1 MTVNTLPLNKPKRT
15 LRSIGGWSLIALV
28 VILVGLSYAWHWDDR
43 GLLWLREQTVSS
55 AQKDASIWLPDYRV
69 VIDGKPLAGLEKDEA
84 SDLAYDPSTKTLYSV
99 MGKNA
104 FLAELSVTGD
114 VLRKIPLV
122 GWSNP
127 EGVAVLGNG
136 LLAIVDERQHLMTM
150 VTVTP
155 ETKSLNIADFPKY
168 DLGPSVDQNKAFEGV
183 AWDARNQQI
192 LLGEERPPA
201 LFSWKSD
208 GSAVL
213 KGDKQKLPDTG
224 NLIMRNLSALHVD
237 QKTGHLLALSAESH
251 LLLELDEK
259 GNKVSFMSLIRGLNG
274 LDRTIPRAEGVT
286 MDEEGTL
293 YMVSEPNLFYSFKKK

>member
-1 MTVNTLPLNKPKRT
+1 MAATDQSLNTPKPR
-15 LRSIGGWSLIALV
+15 RRFQWSWLLIALV

-43 GLLWLREQTVSS
+43 GLLWVREQTTS
-55 AQKDASIWLPDYRV
+55 AAERNASVWLPDYHV

-84 SDLAYDPSTKTLYSV
+84 SDLSYDASSKTLYSV
-99 MGKNA
+99 MGKNP
-104 FLAELSVTGD
+104 FLAELSLTGD

-122 GWSNP
+122 GWGNP
-127 EGVAVLGNG
+127 EGLAVLGDG
-136 LLAIVDERQHLMTM
+136 VIAIVDEREHILSM
-150 VTVTP
+150 VTVTH

-168 DLGPSVDQNKAFEGV
+168 DLGPSVDQNKAFEGI
-183 AWDARNQQI
+183 AWDPRNQRI

-213 KGDKQKLPDTG
+213 KGEKQKLASD
-224 NLIMRNLSALHVD
+224 NLIMRNLSALHID

-259 GNKVSFMSLIRGLNG
+259 ANEVSFMSLIQGLHG

-286 MDEEGTL
+286 MDDEGTVYL
-293 YMVSEPNLFYSFKKK
+293 VSEPNLFYSFKKN